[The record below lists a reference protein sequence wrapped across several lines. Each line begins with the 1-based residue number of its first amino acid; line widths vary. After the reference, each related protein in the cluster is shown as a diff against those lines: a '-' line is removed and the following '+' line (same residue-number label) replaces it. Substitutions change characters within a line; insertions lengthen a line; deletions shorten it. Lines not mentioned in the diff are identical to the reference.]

1 MILCT
6 SFDYFSK
13 LLWASKINRYPRRF
27 HMAKI
32 RIKQGPNEIEID
44 SRDFYVD
51 NDSVAEVVE
60 TLKQLLHEKS
70 QTDVM
75 SSLDDAEFH
84 EPEFSSP
91 SAIAVDDIKHKLRI
105 LAKDSFFDQ
114 PKTVGETVAQM
125 SEYGWSASPFD
136 VSVALT
142 KMAFNKEFIKN
153 TIDERNQYVSKEAL
167 LTN

>member
-1 MILCT
+1 
-6 SFDYFSK
+6 
-13 LLWASKINRYPRRF
+13 
-27 HMAKI
+27 MAKI
-32 RIKQGPNEIEID
+32 RIKQGSNEIEID

-51 NDSVAEVVE
+51 NDSVADVIES
-60 TLKQLLHEKS
+60 LKQLLNERP

-75 SSLDDAEFH
+75 NSLDNAEFH

-91 SAIAVDDIKHKLRI
+91 STIAVDDIKNKLRI

-125 SEYGWSASPFD
+125 SEYGWSARPFD

-142 KMAFNKEFIKN
+142 KMAFNKEFLKN
-153 TIDERNQYVSKEAL
+153 TTDERNQYISKEAL

>member
-1 MILCT
+1 
-6 SFDYFSK
+6 
-13 LLWASKINRYPRRF
+13 
-27 HMAKI
+27 MAKI

-60 TLKQLLHEKS
+60 SLKQLLHETP
-70 QTDVM
+70 QTNVM
-75 SSLDDAEFH
+75 NSLDDAEFH

-114 PKTVGETVAQM
+114 PKTVGEAVAQL
-125 SEYGWSASPFD
+125 SEYGWTASPFD

-142 KMAFNKEFIKN
+142 KMAFNKEFLKN
-153 TIDERNQYVSKEAL
+153 TTDELNQYVLKESL
-167 LTN
+167 LAN

>member
-1 MILCT
+1 
-6 SFDYFSK
+6 
-13 LLWASKINRYPRRF
+13 
-27 HMAKI
+27 MAKI

-51 NDSVAEVVE
+51 NDSVEEVVQ
-60 TLKQLLHEKS
+60 TLKQLLHDRP

-75 SSLDDAEFH
+75 DSLDDAEFH

-91 SAIAVDDIKHKLRI
+91 STISVDDIKHKLRI

-125 SEYGWSASPFD
+125 SEYGWSVSPFD

-142 KMAFNKEFIKN
+142 KMAFNKEFLKN
-153 TIDERNQYVSKEAL
+153 TTDERNQYVSKEAL

>member
-1 MILCT
+1 MTLNFT
-6 SFDYFSK
+6 S
-13 LLWASKINRYPRRF
+13 
-27 HMAKI
+27 
-32 RIKQGPNEIEID
+32 PN
-44 SRDFYVD
+44 SHR
-51 NDSVAEVVE
+51 
-60 TLKQLLHEKS
+60 LH
-70 QTDVM
+70 TI
-75 SSLDDAEFH
+75 
-84 EPEFSSP
+84 P
-91 SAIAVDDIKHKLRI
+91 VDDIKHRLRI

-142 KMAFNKEFIKN
+142 KMAFNKEFLKN

>member
-1 MILCT
+1 
-6 SFDYFSK
+6 
-13 LLWASKINRYPRRF
+13 
-27 HMAKI
+27 MAKI
-32 RIKQGPNEIEID
+32 RIKQGSNEIEID

-51 NDSVAEVVE
+51 NDSVADVIES
-60 TLKQLLHEKS
+60 LKQMLNERP

-75 SSLDDAEFH
+75 NSLDNAEFH

-91 SAIAVDDIKHKLRI
+91 STIAVDDIKNKLRI

-142 KMAFNKEFIKN
+142 KMAFNKEFLKN
-153 TIDERNQYVSKEAL
+153 TTDERNQYLSKEAL

>member
-1 MILCT
+1 
-6 SFDYFSK
+6 
-13 LLWASKINRYPRRF
+13 
-27 HMAKI
+27 MAKI
-32 RIKQGPNEIEID
+32 RIKQGSNEIEID

-51 NDSVAEVVE
+51 NDSVADVIAS
-60 TLKQLLHEKS
+60 LKQLLNERP

-75 SSLDDAEFH
+75 NSLDNAEFH

-91 SAIAVDDIKHKLRI
+91 STIGVDDIKNKLRI

-142 KMAFNKEFIKN
+142 KMAFNKEFLKN
-153 TIDERNQYVSKEAL
+153 TTDERNQYISKEAL

>member
-1 MILCT
+1 
-6 SFDYFSK
+6 
-13 LLWASKINRYPRRF
+13 
-27 HMAKI
+27 MAKI
-32 RIKQGPNEIEID
+32 RIKQGKNEIEID

-51 NDSVAEVVE
+51 NDSLTEVVE
-60 TLKQLLHEKS
+60 SLKQLLDERP

-75 SSLDDAEFH
+75 NSLDDAEFH

-91 SAIAVDDIKHKLRI
+91 STIAGDDIKHKLRI

-125 SEYGWSASPFD
+125 SVYGWSASPFD

-153 TIDERNQYVSKEAL
+153 TTDERNQYISKEAL
-167 LTN
+167 LTI

>member
-1 MILCT
+1 
-6 SFDYFSK
+6 
-13 LLWASKINRYPRRF
+13 
-27 HMAKI
+27 MAKI

-60 TLKQLLHEKS
+60 SLKQLLHETP
-70 QTDVM
+70 QTNVM
-75 SSLDDAEFH
+75 NSLDDAEFH

-114 PKTVGETVAQM
+114 PKTVGEAVAQL
-125 SEYGWSASPFD
+125 SEYGWTTSPFD

-142 KMAFNKEFIKN
+142 KMAFNKEFLKN
-153 TIDERNQYVSKEAL
+153 TTDELNQYVLKESL
-167 LTN
+167 LAN

>member
-1 MILCT
+1 
-6 SFDYFSK
+6 
-13 LLWASKINRYPRRF
+13 
-27 HMAKI
+27 MAKI
-32 RIKQGPNEIEID
+32 RIKQGSNEIEID

-51 NDSVAEVVE
+51 NDSVVDVVE
-60 TLKQLLHEKS
+60 TLKQLLHERP

-75 SSLDDAEFH
+75 GSLDNAEFH

-91 SAIAVDDIKHKLRI
+91 TAIAVDDIKNKLRI

-114 PKTVGETVAQM
+114 PKSVGETVAQM

-142 KMAFNKEFIKN
+142 KMAFNKEFLKN
-153 TIDERNQYVSKEAL
+153 ITDEKNYYISKEAL

>member
-13 LLWASKINRYPRRF
+13 QLWASKINRYRHRL

-44 SRDFYVD
+44 SRDFYID
-51 NDSVAEVVE
+51 NDSVADVVE
-60 TLKQLLHEKS
+60 SLKQLLHERP

-75 SSLDDAEFH
+75 GSLDDAEFH

-91 SAIAVDDIKHKLRI
+91 STIAGDDIKHKLRI

-136 VSVALT
+136 VSLALT
-142 KMAFNKEFIKN
+142 KMAFNKEFLKN
-153 TIDERNQYVSKEAL
+153 THDDRNQYISKEAL

>member
-1 MILCT
+1 
-6 SFDYFSK
+6 
-13 LLWASKINRYPRRF
+13 
-27 HMAKI
+27 MAKI
-32 RIKQGPNEIEID
+32 RIKQGSNEIEID

-51 NDSVAEVVE
+51 NDSVADVIES
-60 TLKQLLHEKS
+60 LKQLLNERP

-75 SSLDDAEFH
+75 NSLDNAEFH

-91 SAIAVDDIKHKLRI
+91 STIAVDDIKNKLRI

-125 SEYGWSASPFD
+125 SEYGWAASPFD

-142 KMAFNKEFIKN
+142 KMAFNKEFLKN
-153 TIDERNQYVSKEAL
+153 TTDERNQYISKEAL

>member
-1 MILCT
+1 
-6 SFDYFSK
+6 
-13 LLWASKINRYPRRF
+13 
-27 HMAKI
+27 MAKI
-32 RIKQGPNEIEID
+32 RIKQGSNEIEID
-44 SRDFYVD
+44 SRDFYLD

-60 TLKQLLHEKS
+60 TLKELLHERP

-91 SAIAVDDIKHKLRI
+91 STIAVDDIKNKLRI

-125 SEYGWSASPFD
+125 SEYGWTASPFD
-136 VSVALT
+136 VSVAVSYTHLT
-142 KMAFNKEFIKN
+142 LP
-153 TIDERNQYVSKEAL
+153 TIL
-167 LTN
+167 LV

>member
-1 MILCT
+1 
-6 SFDYFSK
+6 
-13 LLWASKINRYPRRF
+13 
-27 HMAKI
+27 MAKI
-32 RIKQGPNEIEID
+32 RIKQGSNEIEID

-51 NDSVAEVVE
+51 NDSVADVVE
-60 TLKQLLHEKS
+60 TLKKLLNERP

-75 SSLDDAEFH
+75 SSLDNAEFH

-91 SAIAVDDIKHKLRI
+91 TTIAVDDIKNKLRI

-114 PKTVGETVAQM
+114 PKSVGETVAQM

-142 KMAFNKEFIKN
+142 KMAFNKEFLKN
-153 TIDERNQYVSKEAL
+153 ITDEKNYYISKEAL

>member
-1 MILCT
+1 
-6 SFDYFSK
+6 
-13 LLWASKINRYPRRF
+13 
-27 HMAKI
+27 MAKI
-32 RIKQGPNEIEID
+32 RIKQGSNEIEID

-60 TLKQLLHEKS
+60 SLKQLLNERP

-75 SSLDDAEFH
+75 NSLDNAEFH

-114 PKTVGETVAQM
+114 PKTVGEAVAQL
-125 SEYGWSASPFD
+125 SEYGWTTSPFD

-142 KMAFNKEFIKN
+142 KMAFNKEFLKN
-153 TIDERNQYVSKEAL
+153 TTDELNQYVLKESL
-167 LTN
+167 LAN

>member
-1 MILCT
+1 
-6 SFDYFSK
+6 
-13 LLWASKINRYPRRF
+13 
-27 HMAKI
+27 MAKI
-32 RIKQGPNEIEID
+32 RIKQGSNEIEID
-44 SRDFYVD
+44 SREFYLD

-60 TLKQLLHEKS
+60 TLKELLHERP

-91 SAIAVDDIKHKLRI
+91 STIAVDDIKNKLRI

-125 SEYGWSASPFD
+125 SEYGWAASPFD

-142 KMAFNKEFIKN
+142 KMAFNKEFLKN
-153 TIDERNQYVSKEAL
+153 TTDDRNQYVSKEAL

>member
-1 MILCT
+1 
-6 SFDYFSK
+6 
-13 LLWASKINRYPRRF
+13 
-27 HMAKI
+27 MAKI
-32 RIKQGPNEIEID
+32 RIKQGSNEIEID

-51 NDSVAEVVE
+51 NDSVAQVVE
-60 TLKQLLHEKS
+60 SLKQLLHERPEN
-70 QTDVM
+70 DVM

-91 SAIAVDDIKHKLRI
+91 STIAVDDIKHKLRI

-125 SEYGWSASPFD
+125 SEYGWTSSPFD

-142 KMAFNKEFIKN
+142 KMAFNKEFLKN
-153 TIDERNQYVSKEAL
+153 TTDERNQYVSKEAL

>member
-1 MILCT
+1 
-6 SFDYFSK
+6 
-13 LLWASKINRYPRRF
+13 
-27 HMAKI
+27 MAKI
-32 RIKQGPNEIEID
+32 RIKQGSNEIEID

-60 TLKQLLHEKS
+60 TLKQLLNERPH
-70 QTDVM
+70 TDVM
-75 SSLDDAEFH
+75 GSLDDAEFH

-91 SAIAVDDIKHKLRI
+91 STIAADDIKHKLRI
-105 LAKDSFFDQ
+105 LAKDSFFGQ

-125 SEYGWSASPFD
+125 SEYGWATSPFD

-142 KMAFNKEFIKN
+142 KMAFNKEFLKN
-153 TIDERNQYVSKEAL
+153 TTDERNQYVSKEAL

>member
-1 MILCT
+1 
-6 SFDYFSK
+6 
-13 LLWASKINRYPRRF
+13 
-27 HMAKI
+27 MAKI
-32 RIKQGPNEIEID
+32 RIKQGSNEIEID

-51 NDSVAEVVE
+51 NDSVADVIES
-60 TLKQLLHEKS
+60 LKQLLNERP

-75 SSLDDAEFH
+75 NSLDNAEFH

-91 SAIAVDDIKHKLRI
+91 STIAVDDIKNKLRI

-142 KMAFNKEFIKN
+142 KMAFNKEFLKN
-153 TIDERNQYVSKEAL
+153 TTDERNQYSSKVAL